1 MQPAPKT
8 KTDDGPGVPE
18 AVPRTLQ
25 GVVGRL
31 GVAAIDRIWVF
42 PPLVRGRRESGLIA
56 LSCFAGPPAGA
67 ERRVLWTAPYAAER
81 SGRGLVIDWTLVE
94 QGEAPPDR
102 FPRVMQGVV
111 QRAAQAPG
119 EPREV
124 EIAGHDERWAEFLSE
139 FEAELLLPP
148 ESPPSPPEVT
158 T

>member
-8 KTDDGPGVPE
+8 KTDNGPGVPE
-18 AVPRTLQ
+18 AVPQTLQ
-25 GVVGRL
+25 GVVQRL
-31 GVAAIDRIWVF
+31 GVAAIDRLWVF

-56 LSCFAGPPAGA
+56 LSCFAGPPSGA
-67 ERRVLWTAPYAAER
+67 DRRVLFTAPYAAER
-81 SGRGLVIDWTLVE
+81 TGRGLEIDWTLVE

-124 EIAGHDERWAEFLSE
+124 EIAGRDEPWAEFLSE
-139 FEAELLLPP
+139 FDADLLLPT
-148 ESPPSPPEVT
+148 PSPTPPEAT